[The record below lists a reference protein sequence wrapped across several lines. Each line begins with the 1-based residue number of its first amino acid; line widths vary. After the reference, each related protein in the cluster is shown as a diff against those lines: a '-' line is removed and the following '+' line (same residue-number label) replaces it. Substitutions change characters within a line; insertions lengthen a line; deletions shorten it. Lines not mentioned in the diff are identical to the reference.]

1 MRILFA
7 SYQIATIIATFR
19 SYKKTEFSNTYIIM
33 KWIHNLLKCFSFS
46 AVLFTFEACYGTPE
60 DMIEDYYEY
69 AVQVVDGDGNGI
81 PNVEMLVKNTTDNRI
96 EYYADT
102 TNGAGLAFINYFG
115 FWDGQKLKLEFRPL
129 ENVDFQPK
137 DTVIQCSHHNKD
149 ITVTL
154 EHK

>member
-60 DMIEDYYEY
+60 DMIEFNC
-69 AVQVVDGDGNGI
+69 AVQVVDSDGNGI
-81 PNVEMLVKNTTDNRI
+81 PNVEMSVKHTTDNFK
-96 EYYADT
+96 YYVDT
-102 TNGAGLAFINYFG
+102 TNGAGLAFINYSG
-115 FWDGQKLKLEFRPL
+115 YWIGEELKLEFRPL

-137 DTVIQCSHHNKD
+137 DTIISYSQQNKD
-149 ITVTL
+149 ITVIL
-154 EHK
+154 DRK